1 MQEPLNFKLM
11 PVTPLPISEVSPAPE
26 TLMLQTVQL
35 EEISFKSAQFYY
47 SQQQKYNSSHNFL
60 SVNTLLKENYYCSQ
74 LSQQRPNKSIP
85 KRTLVYAHGKFC
97 S

>member
-11 PVTPLPISEVSPAPE
+11 LVTPLPISEVSPAPE

-35 EEISFKSAQFYY
+35 EEISFKRAQFYY

-60 SVNTLLKENYYCSQ
+60 SVNTVKRELLLFTAVTAKTKQESYQEDSHVC
-74 LSQQRPNKSIP
+74 PW
-85 KRTLVYAHGKFC
+85 
-97 S
+97 